1 MISHCV
7 PEAAPR
13 GSSLGAVR
21 AVAAAAGLMLA
32 VGVGCR
38 DTYSG
43 PPALRLW
50 TNDLAFQVSTEPVPP
65 PAREDV
71 IFKVVVRDKNS
82 GKAIESGEGRVYATS
97 ADRVNTWDGL
107 TPSQQAGTYT
117 AKLNFLTSGN
127 WAMGMQFRRDSTAP
141 LETLDWTQDVHPASG
156 EANIK

>member
-1 MISHCV
+1 MTSQCAREI
-7 PEAAPR
+7 APR
-13 GSSLGAVR
+13 GNSPGALR
-21 AVAAAAGLMLA
+21 AVAVATGLLFAAGA
-32 VGVGCR
+32 GCR
-38 DTYSG
+38 ASYSG

-50 TNDLAFQVSTEPVPP
+50 TNDLAFQVSTDPVPP
-65 PAREDV
+65 PAREDIV
-71 IFKVVVRDKNS
+71 FKVVVRDKNS

-107 TPSQQAGTYT
+107 TPTQQAGTYT

-141 LETLDWTQDVHPASG
+141 LETLDWTQEVNPATG